1 MYKAKYINNEEHK
14 VFLVV
19 ISLFLVETVVK
30 ESMYTVMLVE
40 VVFIERVANKTSTN
54 ILIYILLSILLRL
67 TGTRDRLIGCIEKES
82 ILGKDISTC
91 LPVSLNARDLLTVA
105 FLARPV
111 LGLPTVNRSL
121 ETGTLSG

>member
-1 MYKAKYINNEEHK
+1 MSIAK
-14 VFLVV
+14 
-19 ISLFLVETVVK
+19 LFLVEVVK

-67 TGTRDRLIGCIEKES
+67 TGKRDRLIGCIEKES

-91 LPVSLNARDLLTVA
+91 LPVSLNTGWFYV
-105 FLARPV
+105 P
-111 LGLPTVNRSL
+111 NRSCI
-121 ETGTLSG
+121 S